1 MSDPDYKPSD
11 FIPQPC
17 RENWHAMTGDEKK
30 RHCEKC
36 NTHVHDLTGMDAEE
50 ILALR
55 EKNGG
60 RLCGAFR
67 IGRPIALGSGIASLA
82 LASCSD
88 KGGGLGGEVVAGGIC
103 PPPKE
108 EPAGGKKSAKPAE
121 DAPPKPV
128 APPEKAD
135 AEVPR
140 MMAGVICPPK
150 NPNPRGD
157 AGPF

>member
-1 MSDPDYKPSD
+1 MRRKSS
-11 FIPQPC
+11 PC
-17 RENWHAMTGDEKK
+17 VK
-30 RHCEKC
+30 
-36 NTHVHDLTGMDAEE
+36 
-50 ILALR
+50 
-55 EKNGG
+55 KNGG

-88 KGGGLGGEVVAGGIC
+88 KGEGLGGEVVAGGIC

-108 EPAGGKKSAKPAE
+108 ESAGGRKSAKPAE

-128 APPEKAD
+128 TPPEKAA

-140 MMAGVICPPK
+140 MMLGVICPPK